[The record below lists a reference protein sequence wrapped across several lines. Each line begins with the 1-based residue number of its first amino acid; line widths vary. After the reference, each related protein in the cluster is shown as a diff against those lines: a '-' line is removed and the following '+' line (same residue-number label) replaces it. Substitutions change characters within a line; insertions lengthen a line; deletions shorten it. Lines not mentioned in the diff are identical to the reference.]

1 MLHKLIEMSTQVHNF
16 FHDHL
21 MSIIAA
27 IIGYST
33 PVILM
38 SSHIEGAEKAGW
50 SALGMLFGVILVTF
64 YKALLEDDLSKW
76 LKRRKSNTK
85 TKKKI
90 K

>member
-1 MLHKLIEMSTQVHNF
+1 
-16 FHDHL
+16 
-21 MSIIAA
+21 
-27 IIGYST
+27 
-33 PVILM
+33 M